1 MTTPRLMGAAVKRK
15 EDPRLLTGR
24 ATYVEDL
31 TLAGLHHVAFV
42 RSPHAHARIR
52 AIDTTRAAR
61 RPGVLR
67 VVTGQEIRALCK
79 PLPLGGS
86 GPEGGGGEGGGGER
100 AGGTAR
106 KHYPLAVER
115 VRHVGEAV
123 AAVVATTAALAA
135 DAAQEVR
142 VDWEPLPAV
151 ADPFAAMADGAPRL
165 HADAP
170 RNVEHETTIR
180 AGDPDGAFARARRV
194 VRQRMVSQRLC
205 GVPLEGRAALAAP
218 DPATGGVVLWATNQ
232 APHGLRNDL
241 AAVLGVPQTAVR
253 VIAPEVGGGFGVKFN
268 CYPEDATLAA
278 LARQLGVPLRW
289 AETRA

>member
-31 TLAGLHHVAFV
+31 TLAGLHHVAFM

-115 VRHVGEAV
+115 VRHVG
-123 AAVVATTAALAA
+123 
-135 DAAQEVR
+135 
-142 VDWEPLPAV
+142 
-151 ADPFAAMADGAPRL
+151 
-165 HADAP
+165 
-170 RNVEHETTIR
+170 
-180 AGDPDGAFARARRV
+180 
-194 VRQRMVSQRLC
+194 
-205 GVPLEGRAALAAP
+205 
-218 DPATGGVVLWATNQ
+218 
-232 APHGLRNDL
+232 
-241 AAVLGVPQTAVR
+241 
-253 VIAPEVGGGFGVKFN
+253 
-268 CYPEDATLAA
+268 
-278 LARQLGVPLRW
+278 
-289 AETRA
+289 